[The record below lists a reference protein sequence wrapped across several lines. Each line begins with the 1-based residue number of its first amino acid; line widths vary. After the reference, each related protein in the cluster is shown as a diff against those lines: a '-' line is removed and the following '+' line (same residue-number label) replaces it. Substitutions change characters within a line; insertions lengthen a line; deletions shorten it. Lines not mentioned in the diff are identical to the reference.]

1 MRESNSS
8 FMNGVPELLI
18 LKVLSDR
25 EMYGYELLQEI
36 RERTETVVSLGEGV
50 VYPILHGLEKSG
62 ALRSRRM
69 TVQGRSRVYYSLTPK
84 GLTRL
89 SDLSSIWSRLTAA
102 IQQVVAGGSHVG
114 AI

>member
-18 LKVLSDR
+18 LTVLSDR

-36 RERTETVVSLGEGV
+36 HKRTQAVVSLGEGV

-62 ALRSRRM
+62 ALESRRM
-69 TVQGRSRVYYSLTPK
+69 TVQGRSRVYYSVTPK
-84 GLTRL
+84 GMTRL
-89 SDLSSIWSRLTAA
+89 SDLSTTWSRLTSA
-102 IQQVVAGGSHVG
+102 IQQIIAGGSHVG
-114 AI
+114 TI